1 MLFPTT
7 ADDVIGAD
15 AGLRDVMDLA
25 HRAAPLSSTVLLL
38 GETGVGKDVVANVI
52 HHGSPRREGPFIK
65 VNCGAIP
72 DGLIDSE
79 LFGHEAGAFT
89 GAHREQRGRFER
101 ADGGTIFLDEVG
113 DLPPHAQVR
122 LLRVLQNREFERVGA
137 TRTIKVDIR
146 VIAATHR
153 DLSAMVA
160 SGRFREDLWFRLN
173 VFPIVIPPLRLR
185 RDDVPALV
193 RHFVEV
199 KRRELGLPASPAI
212 APGALVRLQEYDWP
226 GNVRELENLV
236 EREMIRSG
244 GAPLRFDEI
253 GASGTSREGPPAARR
268 GPIRLDEAMAA
279 HVEGVLAMTSG
290 KIHGPGG
297 AAELLGVHANTLR
310 NQMDRLGIVY
320 GRRLRSSRS
329 PRSPAMTS

>member
-25 HRAAPLSSTVLLL
+25 LRAAPLSSTVLLL

-122 LLRVLQNREFERVGA
+122 LLRVLQSREFERVGA
-137 TRTIKVDIR
+137 TRTIRVDIR

-173 VFPIVIPPLRLR
+173 VFPIVIPPLRTKLLVL
-185 RDDVPALV
+185 DD
-193 RHFVEV
+193 
-199 KRRELGLPASPAI
+199 
-212 APGALVRLQEYDWP
+212 APGSRTA
-226 GNVRELENLV
+226 V
-236 EREMIRSG
+236 E
-244 GAPLRFDEI
+244 D
-253 GASGTSREGPPAARR
+253 
-268 GPIRLDEAMAA
+268 
-279 HVEGVLAMTSG
+279 GVG
-290 KIHGPGG
+290 EP
-297 AAELLGVHANTLR
+297 
-310 NQMDRLGIVY
+310 
-320 GRRLRSSRS
+320 RLRHVRTE
-329 PRSPAMTS
+329 RGVVVVTRH